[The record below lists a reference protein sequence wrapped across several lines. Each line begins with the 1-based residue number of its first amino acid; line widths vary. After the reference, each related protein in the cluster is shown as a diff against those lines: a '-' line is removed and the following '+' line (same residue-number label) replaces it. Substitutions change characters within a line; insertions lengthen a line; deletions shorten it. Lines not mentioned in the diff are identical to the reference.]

1 MALDSG
7 KKEVKLK
14 TIDSSVPYVP
24 AKSTFSIVAD
34 AFEPTLKRLEQNWA
48 DTARANYFNDF
59 QIKTREA
66 FIKFSSEF
74 ENDPNGMKTAVDTYS
89 TNLLEKA
96 PPRYKVQVQA
106 MLASYSTNAVIGAT
120 NKRLQLDETK
130 LANDDLTIW
139 ENINTDT
146 ENNLRISSE
155 IADGNIARQK
165 INDETLSGFFKVNEH
180 SKNNFETF
188 VKTEKR
194 TDKKHEGNI
203 EQSVEDI
210 LISRGVHMMMTMNTD
225 QALEWLNLYANNKDG
240 LAMDVGVKPGDGS
253 TKDNPIYQLSLAM
266 MKDDDTRE
274 KIVTEIYKK
283 YKIFNGEKFK
293 TTGSSNT
300 INYKALLE
308 PNNILSWEQ
317 DQTAQR
323 NGHDVAMSINGMEFQ
338 SEKYNKVVEKVNYNN
353 YIQSNITSF
362 MQSGKLIDF
371 KNDQEKKDTASAILA
386 NFGIHEVQMG
396 FDQNGNFTDSF
407 LTATNLLSELNI
419 FPDEYKTYLQIEG
432 GGTYENPAV
441 LAQLREKLFTFNY
454 LTSDDVFPNWAGG
467 SDFLKWAAEQDITS
481 RDDVVAAEILN
492 SYKDMDWDK
501 RITAISNSFNEG
513 NKGDFLWME
522 WDRFDNT
529 ITKSLHS
536 PNAFVKF
543 FMDEKNLYHK
553 HLLEQSDQTTW
564 VSWDAAKIMSAQT
577 KIQFQN
583 LFINEMALMSNS
595 DTFDVWA
602 DENSNL
608 REKAWH
614 RTLQK
619 LKDGNYGIESH
630 TGDGVPK
637 LVKDPFWLNKGSFN
651 DDDVY
656 AAINQDFHMLSKSEQ
671 LSKWGTNDFNV
682 VLDKYFKIW
691 ADDNQGDV
699 KLSLD
704 NDGTNNY
711 NISFVNGADVI
722 TLNEK
727 FEPHKWTNIIDK
739 DSPASATQ
747 VVNHTADAMF
757 KEFQKTAFFKS
768 LDLDKKG
775 LAEKFIYGTMRQG
788 LKLGNWR
795 WYPDIPGLDD
805 TPVELRPFH
814 FIARALGH
822 DGDLRELRTT
832 FQTMNGIA
840 SESLSFVKKINAN
853 RKINDTEKAVEALY
867 PPDKMTFTKNNMSL
881 NFATWTAE
889 NYQNTDLALTHRTNN
904 WGAVSS
910 DKWNGEMDVN
920 YKRDSRHFA
929 VFKHPVDSIRASVK
943 TILNHSSL
951 TAKLN
956 DVDIRYDENPTIE
969 KILTMYAED
978 TTSYFKSLEAHTDFD
993 KTDTIDLL
1001 DSHQMHKLLKFI
1013 VKHEMGFEYYN
1024 KTFGTSNRYVD
1035 AVIIEGYKKAIN
1047 SYNGELGKL

>member
-48 DTARANYFNDF
+48 DTAKANYFNDF

-180 SKNNFETF
+180 AKNNLETF

-300 INYKALLE
+300 INYKELIE
-308 PNNILSWEQ
+308 PNNLLSWEQ
-317 DQTAQR
+317 DATAQR
-323 NGHDVAMSINGMEFQ
+323 DAHDVAMSINGMEYG
-338 SEKYNKVVEKVNYNN
+338 SDKYNKVIEKVEYNK
-353 YIQSNITSF
+353 YIQRRIVSF
-362 MQSGKLIDF
+362 MQTGKLIDF
-371 KNDQEKKDTASAILA
+371 KNDKEKTDTASAILA
-386 NFGIHEVQMG
+386 NFGIHKVQMG
-396 FDQNGNFTDSF
+396 FDENGKFNQSF

-419 FPDEYKTYLQIEG
+419 FPDEYKKYLQIDG
-432 GGTYENPAV
+432 GGSYENPAV

-481 RDDVVAAEILN
+481 QDDVVAAQTLDK
-492 SYKDMDWDK
+492 YKDMDWEK
-501 RITAISNSFNEG
+501 RIANVTTSFNS
-513 NKGDFLWME
+513 KDRKFLWGVGDKVDE
-522 WDRFDNT
+522 KLRATLF
-529 ITKSLHS
+529 S
-536 PNAFVKF
+536 PHAIVKF
-543 FMDEKNLYHK
+543 MMDEQNQYHK
-553 HLLEQSDQTTW
+553 HLLSDTNTW
-564 VSWDAAKIMSAQT
+564 ITSDPLDVMPPHAKITFESMW
-577 KIQFQN
+577 
-583 LFINEMALMSNS
+583 INEMALMSDS
-595 DTFDVWA
+595 DNFDVWA
-602 DENSNL
+602 DENDNL
-608 REKAWH
+608 RQKAYK

-619 LKDGNYGIESH
+619 LKDGNWGVETH
-630 TGDGVPK
+630 TGGKPK
-637 LVKDPFWLNKGSFN
+637 LIKNPFHLTKGNFN
-651 DDDVY
+651 DNDVY
-656 AAINQDFHMLSKSEQ
+656 AALNQDFHMSSKSEQ
-671 LSKWGTNDFNV
+671 ISKFGTNDWNEV
-682 VLDKYFKIW
+682 VDKYFKKW
-691 ADDNQGDV
+691 ADDKQGDV

-704 NDGTNNY
+704 NDGANNY
-711 NISFVNGADVI
+711 KISLVDGADVI
-722 TLNEK
+722 TLNEP
-727 FEPHKWTNIIDK
+727 FEPHKWANILDK
-739 DSPASATQ
+739 DAPSSSSQ
-747 VVNHTADAMF
+747 VVNDTADAMF
-757 KEFQKTAFFKS
+757 TEFKKTEFFKN
-768 LDLDKKG
+768 LDFEKAG
-775 LAEKFIYGTMRQG
+775 LAEKLIYGTMRQG
-788 LKLGNWR
+788 LKLGDWR

-840 SESLSFVKKINAN
+840 SESLSFIKKINAN
-853 RKINDTEKAVEALY
+853 RQITNTEKSIEATY
-867 PPDKMTFTKNNMSL
+867 PPEKMIYTKNKMSL

-956 DVDIRYDENPTIE
+956 EVDIRYDENPTIE

-978 TTSYFKSLEAHTDFD
+978 TASYFKSLDAHTDFD

-1024 KTFGTSNRYVD
+1024 ETFGTSNRYVD